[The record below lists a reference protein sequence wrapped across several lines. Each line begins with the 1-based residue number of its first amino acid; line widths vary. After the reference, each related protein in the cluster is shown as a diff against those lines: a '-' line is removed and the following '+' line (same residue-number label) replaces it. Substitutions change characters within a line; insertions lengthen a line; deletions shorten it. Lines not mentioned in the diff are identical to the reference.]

1 MTENKTVAKV
11 AKSPLVS
18 MADRLNIYGGKL
30 NNILRKTAFSE
41 CRTDEEFMSA
51 VIVANMYKLN
61 PLRGE
66 IYAFPTKKGGVQPIV
81 SVDGWAKVI
90 TEHPDFDGMEFTEIT
105 DPPNQPGIGNLIGY
119 TCTIWIKGKSHPVSV
134 TEYYEELKMD
144 TLPWKKMKRRMTRHG
159 SMKQCGRVSLGITG
173 IYDEDDMARIK
184 ESDAMPTDIV
194 SLKSANVPENATGTM
209 ETAPEAT
216 NSKDTIGNKEAKK
229 MYAYAGKK
237 GVKDEWIKAYI
248 KEMYSI
254 DSLGDLIAGAKN
266 NVLTWIDNTSL
277 DSKIDLQESL

>member
-1 MTENKTVAKV
+1 
-11 AKSPLVS
+11 
-18 MADRLNIYGGKL
+18 
-30 NNILRKTAFSE
+30 
-41 CRTDEEFMSA
+41 
-51 VIVANMYKLN
+51 
-61 PLRGE
+61 
-66 IYAFPTKKGGVQPIV
+66 
-81 SVDGWAKVI
+81 
-90 TEHPDFDGMEFTEIT
+90 
-105 DPPNQPGIGNLIGY
+105 
-119 TCTIWIKGKSHPVSV
+119 
-134 TEYYEELKMD
+134 
-144 TLPWKKMKRRMTRHG
+144 
-159 SMKQCGRVSLGITG
+159 
-173 IYDEDDMARIK
+173 
-184 ESDAMPTDIV
+184 
-194 SLKSANVPENATGTM
+194 M